1 MNQKILRM
9 YIRDLLREEF
19 GNPKSGSPIVLRGS
33 DVRAAKDTGSIVSL
47 SGALKEVEDYVKEM
61 TDINSFTL
69 EGPMNQMIKG
79 VESLRE
85 KLKTHVTVVMQIAM
99 MANRTQKS
107 DLMTVFSRE
116 KKTQDFNKVKDTR
129 FEDVSGTYSRIV
141 KKCQEMLEFID
152 QSFDKLIG

>member
-33 DVRAAKDTGSIVSL
+33 DIRSAKDLGNIGSL
-47 SGALKEVEDYVKEM
+47 SDVLKEVEDYVKEM
-61 TDINSFTL
+61 TNIDSFTL
-69 EGPMNQMIKG
+69 EAPRNQMIKSL
-79 VESLRE
+79 ESLRE
-85 KLKTHVTVVMQIAM
+85 KFKTHVLSIKQIAM
-99 MANRTQKS
+99 TASKTQKS
-107 DLMTVFSRE
+107 DLMTVFNRE

-129 FEDVSGTYSRIV
+129 FEDVSGTYSSIV